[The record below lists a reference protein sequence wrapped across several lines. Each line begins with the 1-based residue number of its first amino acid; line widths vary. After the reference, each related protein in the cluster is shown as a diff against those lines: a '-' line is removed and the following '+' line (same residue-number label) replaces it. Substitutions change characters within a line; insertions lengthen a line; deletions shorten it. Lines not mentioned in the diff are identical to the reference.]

1 MMAKGSQE
9 IAPDGHVAILA
20 KEGCNV
26 ASGEHANVWLVGEAK
41 SEYAALLARN
51 DANSRKAAIQ
61 LPRYFGRY
69 ANGQRLSDQQ
79 FKPQGQK
86 RSGQHTMQVWEFKGF
101 QYRIYGVVVN
111 VAGKRTFIGTEPD
124 PKKKDNKAD
133 ASIVQ
138 RALDTYVRM
147 FK

>member
-1 MMAKGSQE
+1 MMAKGSRE
-9 IAPDGHVAILA
+9 KSPDRHSAILA
-20 KEGCNV
+20 DEGRKF
-26 ASGEHANVWLVGEAK
+26 ASGGHADVWLVGEAK
-41 SEYAALLARN
+41 SEYVALLARK
-51 DANSRKAAIQ
+51 DTNSRKAAIQ
-61 LPRYFGRY
+61 LPRYFDRY
-69 ANGQRLSDQQ
+69 ANGQRLSEDQ

-86 RSGQHTMQVWEFKGF
+86 KSGHHTMQVWEFKGF
-101 QYRIYGVVVN
+101 QYRIYGVVVD